1 MNSLT
6 ARLAAA
12 FAIMSTLTLAAIL
25 VAGRWILE
33 QQVIAGLDLLNQA
46 EFEEIAAEIK
56 GPFGPDVVEA
66 LGEHALIDAPM
77 FFFQM
82 HDGSG
87 NILFRSPNLGAASLP
102 VTPGIEPHR
111 TDEIAG
117 IGPLRISEFTLAS
130 QHMQVATSL
139 EPFHALIEAY
149 TRMSIMLVVAVAMLS
164 VLAGVVFSRIALRP
178 IREIGATAR
187 RIGADNLA
195 ERIPVPSTRDEVADL
210 ALLLN
215 RMFDRIEAG
224 FAEVRRFTA
233 EASHELKTPLVLARL
248 QAEKLARDGRLDGE
262 QTEAIASLLGE
273 LGRLQRVID
282 NLLFLAKAEGG
293 VMQLKLREQDPQAFI
308 AAFAEDAS
316 ALAEDRDTRFSLTVN
331 ESGRAR
337 FDTEWIRR
345 VLLNIVANALKFGPP
360 GGSLALESRTA
371 GGVWRVSL
379 TDDGPGVPEA
389 EIERIFSR
397 FVQLPDSGGGEREGT
412 GLGLAIARSIL
423 QLHHGRI
430 WAENRTD
437 RSGLRVTF
445 EIPG

>member
-1 MNSLT
+1 MTSLT
-6 ARLAAA
+6 ARLTAA

-56 GPFGPDVVEA
+56 DPFGPEVIEA

-82 HDGSG
+82 HDDAGE
-87 NILFRSPNLGAASLP
+87 ILFRSPNLGSATLP
-102 VTPGIEPHR
+102 RTPGIEPHR

-117 IGPLRISEFTLAS
+117 IGPLRISEFSLAS

-149 TRMSIMLVVAVAMLS
+149 TRMSIMLVVVVALLS
-164 VLAGVVFSRIALRP
+164 VFAGVVFSRIALRP
-178 IREIGATAR
+178 IREIGMTAR
-187 RIGADNLA
+187 RIGADNLE
-195 ERIPVPSTRDEVADL
+195 ERIPVPSARDEVADL

-248 QAEKLARDGRLDGE
+248 QAEKLARDGRLDAE
-262 QTEAIASLLGE
+262 QADAIASLLGE
-273 LGRLQRVID
+273 LARLQRVID
-282 NLLFLAKAEGG
+282 NLLLLAKAESG
-293 VMQLKLREQDPQAFI
+293 VMQLTMREQDPQTFI
-308 AAFAEDAS
+308 AAFAEDAT
-316 ALAEDRDTRFSLTVN
+316 ALAEDRGTRFVLAAN

-345 VLLNIVANALKFGPP
+345 VLLNIVANSLKFGPA
-360 GGSLALESRTA
+360 GGTLALESRVSPA
-371 GGVWRVSL
+371 GWRVSL
-379 TDDGPGVPEA
+379 TDEGPGVPEA
-389 EIERIFSR
+389 DTERIFSR
-397 FVQLPDSGGGEREGT
+397 FVQLGGRKGDDTTGA

-423 QLHHGRI
+423 HLHGGTIR
-430 WAENRTD
+430 AGNRTD
-437 RSGLRVTF
+437 RTGLSVTF